1 MVRAL
6 MPIIIKIILV
16 LCTETN
22 ERLTGMEVRFL
33 TNITEQPLEKSLMK
47 WFIVNLIKTDFKR
60 LYKLNEL

>member
-47 WFIVNLIKTDFKR
+47 
-60 LYKLNEL
+60 